1 MNDVPRLDIIIPAGG
16 AGTRLWPLSRAD
28 RPKFLLDLTGDGRTL
43 LQQTYDRLAPLAS
56 SVTVV
61 TGIRHTASVAGQL
74 PALLAE
80 NLIAEPSPRDS
91 MAAIGLAAALIWRR
105 KPDSLIGSFAADH
118 LIQDDAAFAAA
129 VKAATRA
136 AQSGYLCTIGIEP
149 DSASTAFGYIE
160 TGDPLPSGA
169 LSVRRFVEKPDS
181 ATAAAYVATG
191 RFRWNAGMFVTRADV
206 LLGHL
211 QEHQPHLYDGV
222 EEIAAAWFGPAR
234 AETLARRW
242 PTLTRIA
249 IDHAIAEPV
258 AAEGG
263 VACVP
268 GAFGWMDIGD
278 FSSLS
283 EVLPVE
289 DVRVLGESTL
299 VQAIDASGIV
309 VTGDRAITLLGVRDI
324 VVVDTGDALLI
335 TTRADAQRVREAAEA
350 WRGQRSDIV

>member
-1 MNDVPRLDIIIPAGG
+1 
-16 AGTRLWPLSRAD
+16 
-28 RPKFLLDLTGDGRTL
+28 
-43 LQQTYDRLAPLAS
+43 
-56 SVTVV
+56 
-61 TGIRHTASVAGQL
+61 
-74 PALLAE
+74 
-80 NLIAEPSPRDS
+80 
-91 MAAIGLAAALIWRR
+91 
-105 KPDSLIGSFAADH
+105 
-118 LIQDDAAFAAA
+118 
-129 VKAATRA
+129 
-136 AQSGYLCTIGIEP
+136 
-149 DSASTAFGYIE
+149 
-160 TGDPLPSGA
+160 
-169 LSVRRFVEKPDS
+169 
-181 ATAAAYVATG
+181 
-191 RFRWNAGMFVTRADV
+191 
-206 LLGHL
+206 
-211 QEHQPHLYDGV
+211 
-222 EEIAAAWFGPAR
+222 
-234 AETLARRW
+234 
-242 PTLTRIA
+242 LTRIA